1 MLKRIIKKLLIFIIP
16 FVLGVAFFVAF
27 EPYNYWLI
35 KDNSSYLGRAVY
47 SVRRLKSGRCKN
59 IILGNSLMANWNEDY
74 IEQIS
79 GVDYDNLA
87 YGGASLYETV
97 EEFWY
102 AAEHCDLERVVIG
115 VNFYT
120 MNTEMRSET
129 RFQNTVK
136 LAENPLSFIGGA
148 SYWSDAI
155 TNFNVKG
162 VNLIADV
169 TGNEQY
175 RRRVDDPS
183 SMNQN
188 LSTEEIAIYNQAGER
203 EDIKAYGAT
212 IYDQCA
218 EYGFNFD
225 YIDALTEIADYCND
239 NDIEIIFVISNCNK
253 VLWDNVIYKVGLESY
268 MAKYKDALKSCATVY
283 DFEFDNE
290 QAAND
295 DVYLDGMHL
304 VRDEKMRLI
313 RVVFGG
319 EADKNCMITAKEDY
333 IKNNA

>member
-1 MLKRIIKKLLIFIIP
+1 
-16 FVLGVAFFVAF
+16 
-27 EPYNYWLI
+27 
-35 KDNSSYLGRAVY
+35 
-47 SVRRLKSGRCKN
+47 
-59 IILGNSLMANWNEDY
+59 
-74 IEQIS
+74 
-79 GVDYDNLA
+79 
-87 YGGASLYETV
+87 
-97 EEFWY
+97 
-102 AAEHCDLERVVIG
+102 
-115 VNFYT
+115 
-120 MNTEMRSET
+120 
-129 RFQNTVK
+129 
-136 LAENPLSFIGGA
+136 
-148 SYWSDAI
+148 
-155 TNFNVKG
+155 
-162 VNLIADV
+162 
-169 TGNEQY
+169 
-175 RRRVDDPS
+175 
-183 SMNQN
+183 MNQN